1 MKRSEKSMRMAAM
14 EPAKAHRRTS
24 SAPPMRTAAMMS
36 SSAFMGVRYGMGAG
50 VSIGGATTC

>member
-1 MKRSEKSMRMAAM
+1 MRMAAI

-36 SSAFMGVRYGMGAG
+36 SSVVMEGTIREGGERCPLGAHL
-50 VSIGGATTC
+50 